1 MDAVMSSTHYRTS
14 WQVLSF
20 SSSTRVTSIWRMAAL
35 SRSSTAQWDVHARGW
50 EEKIGQL
57 GPTLFP
63 FGYSPLARVVDVVVS
78 SIDFEFRIS
87 GFTNSTAEDQQS
99 FQNFDQHRSACTSAA
114 CFVPVLYIIKWLPN
128 CWLLCH
134 EAIATAVLCFPFSN
148 NVVLLY
154 YYYYA
159 AYIDLRNLLSIF
171 WFVFCLPAHFI
182 YYEQS
187 KDI

>member
-114 CFVPVLYIIKWLPN
+114 CFVPVPYNKMTAELLASMPWSYSDRCVVFSILKQCSTTILLLLRGIYWLTQSSFHILVCFLFAGPFY
-128 CWLLCH
+128 LLR
-134 EAIATAVLCFPFSN
+134 TV
-148 NVVLLY
+148 
-154 YYYYA
+154 
-159 AYIDLRNLLSIF
+159 
-171 WFVFCLPAHFI
+171 
-182 YYEQS
+182 
-187 KDI
+187 